1 MKNVPPEL
9 FSSPFSSSWLWPR
22 RNQSGHRPSSPPG
35 PCSPMIMIM
44 ITRLGVDRVKPWSS
58 VRMNLGL
65 SFWGSLFKKKI
76 MEFSIS
82 GLIPPIWPKLRKLL
96 RNIHLN
102 ILWPQKVF

>member
-44 ITRLGVDRVKPWSS
+44 KIKMMMIMIMIMITRLGVDRVKPWSS
-58 VRMNLGL
+58 VRYNLVLGL
-65 SFWGSLFKKKI
+65 RGPDIRPELDH
-76 MEFSIS
+76 
-82 GLIPPIWPKLRKLL
+82 
-96 RNIHLN
+96 RNRRS
-102 ILWPQKVF
+102 WKVFF